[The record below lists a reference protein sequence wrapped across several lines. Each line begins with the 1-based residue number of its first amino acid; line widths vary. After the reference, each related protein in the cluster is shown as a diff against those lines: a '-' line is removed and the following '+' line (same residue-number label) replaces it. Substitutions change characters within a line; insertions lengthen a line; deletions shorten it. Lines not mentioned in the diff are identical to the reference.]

1 MGEVQREK
9 VAVIIG
15 PTAVGKTKLSIDL
28 AKALNGE
35 IISGD
40 SMQIYRTMDIG
51 TAKVTK
57 EEMDGIPHYMVDIK
71 NPEESFSVAEFQ
83 ERVRKHIRE
92 ITERGKLPI
101 IVGGTGLYIQSVLF
115 DYQFTEDAGD
125 TIYREQME
133 QLALERGVEYVHKKL
148 QEVDPESAERIHAN
162 NVRRVIRALEIFHT
176 TGEKM
181 SDQLEKQENELLYD
195 VSLIGLTMD
204 REMLYDRINLRVD
217 IMMDQGLL
225 KEVEGLYNS
234 GIRDCQSIQAIG
246 YKEMY
251 DYFEDRVSLEEAV
264 SQLKTNSRRYAK
276 RQLTWFRNK
285 MDVTWFDVTGGEKT
299 SEILRYIEGKLQLKS
314 NNSK

>member
-51 TAKVTK
+51 TAKVTTD
-57 EEMDGIPHYMVDIK
+57 EMDGIPHYMIDIK
-71 NPEESFSVAEFQ
+71 DPEDSFSVAEFQ
-83 ERVRKHIRE
+83 ERVRKCIRE

-115 DYQFTEDAGD
+115 DYQFTDEAGD
-125 TIYREQME
+125 ATYREQME
-133 QLALERGVEYVHKKL
+133 KLALEHGVEYVHKKL

-181 SDQLEKQENELLYD
+181 SNQLEKQENELLYD

-204 REMLYDRINLRVD
+204 REMLYDRINLRVNLM
-217 IMMDQGLL
+217 IEQGLL
-225 KEVEGLYNS
+225 EEVKGLHER
-234 GIRDCQSIQAIG
+234 GVRDCQSIQAIG
-246 YKEMY
+246 YKEIY
-251 DYFEDRVSLEEAV
+251 DYFENRVSLEEAV

-285 MDVTWFDVTGGEKT
+285 MDVAWFDVTDGEKT